1 MNAILG
7 FLNIIP
13 SWVWA
18 LICAGAIATSC
29 TQSVR
34 LDREKA
40 NHATYKA
47 EVERQKLEASEKAR
61 QKEQVLHDAV
71 QEAQAQADAI
81 RIERDRANTA
91 ANLASQRLR
100 KSLGATSACEAART
114 ADERKAA
121 DQAANLR
128 AELLG
133 QLNQMAGEISRFAD
147 DAHQAGLTCQA
158 LYDKARQLSGN

>member
-1 MNAILG
+1 MSATARPAKHLV
-7 FLNIIP
+7 P
-13 SWVWA
+13 SWIWA

-40 NHATYKA
+40 SHATYKT

-61 QKEQVLHDAV
+61 EKEQVLNDAV
-71 QEAQAQADAI
+71 QEAQAQADAL

-91 ANLASQRLR
+91 ANLASQRLQR
-100 KSLGATSACEAART
+100 AIGRTGACEAART

-133 QLNQMAGEISRFAD
+133 RFNEFAGEISRFAD

-158 LYDKARQLSGN
+158 LYEKARQVTR